1 MKLPACRDAVRR
13 GSNNLNY
20 GSPGIISQIQFNQY
34 RENYTNREMS
44 IQSAIKEQENIIGGI
59 YENGIAAGIRLD
71 ELREKLTI
79 NSLDRI
85 VLVTFIDRILIFDD
99 NRIEI
104 VFKYRN
110 EMEKMEGIICT
121 ANQKEVVKEA
131 V

>member
-1 MKLPACRDAVRR
+1 
-13 GSNNLNY
+13 
-20 GSPGIISQIQFNQY
+20 
-34 RENYTNREMS
+34 MS
-44 IQSAIKEQENIIGGI
+44 IQSAIKEQENIIRGI
-59 YENGIAAGIRLD
+59 YENGIAAGTRLD

-79 NSLDRI
+79 NSLDRM